1 MNDFLDFAKQQ
12 ALDAGEVMLEHFQMG
27 IDVSVKSDNTP
38 VTIADTKINNQV
50 IEAIKAA
57 YPSHAVIGEE
67 KSHEVAKAEYTWIC
81 DPIDGTVPYTL
92 GVPVSVFSLGLVSQS
107 NGQPVIAV
115 IYDPYQKRMYTAI
128 KGQGAYLNDKPI
140 SVNTKNKLED
150 AIIGLSG
157 GRSKVVDQAEFKR
170 DVIAQC
176 FRPIILN
183 CVMYEAMLV
192 ATGQI
197 GANIFPGHTAHDAV
211 TAKLIVEEA
220 GGRVTDVFGNEQRYD
235 QPVQGAIFSNSQL
248 HDQLIAITKNHEL

>member
-1 MNDFLDFAKQQ
+1 MNEFLNFAKQQ
-12 ALDAGEVMLEHFQMG
+12 ALHAGEIMLTHFQMG
-27 IDVSVKSDNTP
+27 IDVTVKADNTP
-38 VTIADTKINNQV
+38 VTTADTTINNKV
-50 IEAIKAA
+50 IEAIKSS
-57 YPSHAVIGEE
+57 YPSHAAIGEE
-67 KSHEVAKAEYTWIC
+67 QSHEVSNAEYTWIC

-92 GVPVSVFSLGLVSQS
+92 GVPVSVFSLGLVSQ
-107 NGQPVIAV
+107 NDGQPVVAV

-140 SVNTKNKLED
+140 KVNSQGKLDE

-157 GRSKVVDQAEFKR
+157 GRSKVVDQAEFKK
-170 DVIAQC
+170 DVISQC

-183 CVMYEAMLV
+183 CVMYEAVLV

-220 GGRVTDVFGNEQRYD
+220 GGKVTDIFGENQRYD
-235 QPVQGAIFSNSQL
+235 QPVKGAIFSNSLL
-248 HDQLIAITKNHEL
+248 HDQLVEITSKNKL